1 MISVEGFGKPMMD
14 YDLVKYEFDFG
25 FQFPTE
31 YKKFLKNSNGGIP
44 DLKKFDLK
52 DKVKQ
57 GLSIDF
63 FLGINVEK
71 EKNVFYIFK
80 ITKALIPKG
89 FVPFALTEGAG
100 VLFIGVGDETFEKI
114 YFWDRGDIE
123 KPSQAVE
130 GKNLFPVASNFDEFL
145 NSIY

>member
-52 DKVKQ
+52 DKVKE

-80 ITKALIPKG
+80 ITKDFIPKG

-114 YFWDRGDIE
+114 YFWDRCDIE

-130 GKNLFPVASNFDEFL
+130 GENLFPVASNFDEFL